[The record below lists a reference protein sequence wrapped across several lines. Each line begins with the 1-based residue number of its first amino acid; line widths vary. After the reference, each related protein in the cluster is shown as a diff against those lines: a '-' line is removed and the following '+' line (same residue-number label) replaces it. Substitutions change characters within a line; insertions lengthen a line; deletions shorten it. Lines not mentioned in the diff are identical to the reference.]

1 MIELRN
7 VTKTYGA
14 PGPADQVE
22 VLKGISLTIGSGQM
36 LAIVGPSGCGKSTL
50 LNLMGALDVPTSGHV
65 LWEGKDLASLG
76 EKGRAEF
83 RNQQIGFVFQMHHL
97 LPQCTVLENVLV
109 PTLARRTGGSPE
121 ADLHLAKD
129 LLEDVGLADQMS
141 RRPAELSGGQRQR
154 VAVARALINSPDLLL
169 ADEPTGSLDERT
181 ADGIAVLLR
190 KLNRTQGLALV
201 VVTHAVRLAQRFG
214 QVCELADGV
223 LKDGPRP

>member
-14 PGPADQVE
+14 PGSADQVE
-22 VLKGISLTIGSGQM
+22 VLKGISLKIEPGQM

-50 LNLMGALDVPTSGHV
+50 LNLMGALDVPTTGHV

-181 ADGIAVLLR
+181 ADGITVLLR

-201 VVTHAVRLAQRFG
+201 VVTHAVRLAHRFG